1 MEMEEMDLLEYWEII
16 VRRKWMILG
25 FFVAAVMIAAVVS
38 LLMEPVYEATT
49 TLMVQ
54 EQGATAEALLF
65 DSLGGVPRNAAQNY
79 VEILKSRRILDQV
92 KQELGMEDVDLKWI
106 LDRLTIQTVQ
116 GTDILRVSMQS
127 TDPEQAQRFVNVLT
141 DKFIEWNRDTRREEM
156 RSAREFIEAQLV
168 TVAAELTQAEE
179 ALLRYKEEERALAPS
194 TETVARLEQIAEL
207 EAQLAA
213 VQISRSE
220 TSERISQVRK
230 QLENQDET
238 LLSST
243 TIASNPL
250 VTQYQTR
257 LADLEISLAGAQER
271 YTSNHPEILALKAE
285 IEDVRAKLSQQVER
299 VISTETHSRNPL
311 HEQLYGSLVSLE
323 VELLAL
329 NAREAALRTVLAQ
342 QEQELSTLPLKEL
355 ELARLMRDARVLEEI
370 YVMLMQRN
378 EETRIAEAM
387 QVAGVQVVD
396 YATVPTLPIKPRIK
410 LNMAIAGVLGI
421 FIGVGLAFL
430 LAFVDNTVKTKEEV
444 EELLGLPVLAQIP
457 DLNRVSSTNGYGKRH
472 ARRE

>member
-25 FFVAAVMIAAVVS
+25 FFVAAVVIAAVVS

-179 ALLRYKEEERALAPS
+179 ALLRYKEERAGSSSLHGDS
-194 TETVARLEQIAEL
+194 G
-207 EAQLAA
+207 EA
-213 VQISRSE
+213 
-220 TSERISQVRK
+220 
-230 QLENQDET
+230 
-238 LLSST
+238 
-243 TIASNPL
+243 
-250 VTQYQTR
+250 
-257 LADLEISLAGAQER
+257 
-271 YTSNHPEILALKAE
+271 
-285 IEDVRAKLSQQVER
+285 
-299 VISTETHSRNPL
+299 
-311 HEQLYGSLVSLE
+311 
-323 VELLAL
+323 
-329 NAREAALRTVLAQ
+329 
-342 QEQELSTLPLKEL
+342 
-355 ELARLMRDARVLEEI
+355 
-370 YVMLMQRN
+370 
-378 EETRIAEAM
+378 
-387 QVAGVQVVD
+387 
-396 YATVPTLPIKPRIK
+396 
-410 LNMAIAGVLGI
+410 
-421 FIGVGLAFL
+421 
-430 LAFVDNTVKTKEEV
+430 
-444 EELLGLPVLAQIP
+444 
-457 DLNRVSSTNGYGKRH
+457 
-472 ARRE
+472 

>member
-1 MEMEEMDLLEYWEII
+1 M
-16 VRRKWMILG
+16 
-25 FFVAAVMIAAVVS
+25 
-38 LLMEPVYEATT
+38 
-49 TLMVQ
+49 
-54 EQGATAEALLF
+54 
-65 DSLGGVPRNAAQNY
+65 
-79 VEILKSRRILDQV
+79 
-92 KQELGMEDVDLKWI
+92 
-106 LDRLTIQTVQ
+106 
-116 GTDILRVSMQS
+116 
-127 TDPEQAQRFVNVLT
+127 
-141 DKFIEWNRDTRREEM
+141 
-156 RSAREFIEAQLV
+156 
-168 TVAAELTQAEE
+168 
-179 ALLRYKEEERALAPS
+179 
-194 TETVARLEQIAEL
+194 ARLEQIAEL